1 MVGFIY
7 PTTVFLCCSGF
18 LLSKY
23 LYGVVFSKDGHNDIS
38 HVFFSVILLAFLPPY
53 KELKAIPPPHWVWK
67 GSVTAVV
74 DRTGRSDAGARLCFL
89 PLGNH
94 LPCKNYGFSEN
105 SFCKDCA
112 KALEYKMLQRE
123 RERENEREQ
132 YTKENY
138 SFRYVCCKIMLVFS

>member
-38 HVFFSVILLAFLPPY
+38 HVFFSVILSAFLPPY

-74 DRTGRSDAGARLCFL
+74 DRTVRSDAGARLCFL

-105 SFCKDCA
+105 SYSA
-112 KALEYKMLQRE
+112 KTVQKLWNIRCYRE
-123 RERENEREQ
+123 REKERM
-132 YTKENY
+132 KENNTPKRTKV
-138 SFRYVCCKIMLVFS
+138 SDMCVPK